1 MIARGVVLALII
13 GLFSAHLAWTQV
25 STGTIS
31 GVVRDGTGAVV
42 PGAMVRVINIEIGI
56 ARTLSTDAQGR
67 YTAPNLNVGN
77 YEVQAEASG
86 FRVEIRRGIQLTVG
100 RQAVVDFALQVGS
113 VTESVEVTGEAPLV
127 ETTTS
132 SLSNL
137 VDDRTMRDLPLN
149 GRSYDQLAL
158 LQTGVV
164 AYTLGTSRGFGYGA
178 GTRMSVAGGRSYS
191 NAFLLDGTDIN
202 DHANSTPGGAAGTN
216 LGLDAIREFKIVTNS
231 FAAEYGRA
239 TGAVV
244 SAVTKTGTNQFH
256 GSAFEFHRND
266 NLDARTFFDPEL
278 PPFVRNQFGGVFGGP
293 IKRDRAFFIGAYE
306 GMRER
311 KGRTFRTTVPTVAA
325 KRNGILPDGIVE
337 INPAVRPFLELFPD
351 PNDKD
356 FLNGTARFVYSPS
369 EKLDQD
375 YAMGRVDYRINDAH
389 SMFGRYSFDDDG
401 QDLPKEVP
409 AFFTLSAARRQYS
422 TVQLTSILSPT
433 LLNNFRFAYNR
444 SFQRSDDLP
453 REELGPEYSFVP
465 GRAMGVIQFS
475 QSGAEGVLST
485 IGTGNSVPRWYAYN
499 LFEWGNDL
507 SYIRGSHSFKF
518 GGYFK
523 RMRDNSALNS
533 DYYGRYDF
541 TTLRTF
547 LEGKPSQFRSVPLGL
562 SAYRANRQSLI
573 AAYAQDDYQVTPRL
587 TLNLGLRYE
596 VVTNPYAL
604 NGLTSRQ
611 EDPLGLFLTEPAID
625 SYMVTDKNIFEPRF
639 GFAWTV
645 NASGKTVVRGGTG
658 YFHDQI
664 LPQVYTSQ
672 TAKYPPYYQR
682 LVSSA
687 SPRFPGG
694 YFDFQTG
701 SVSDT
706 KTNDPFA
713 STPSKI
719 HWNLAVQ
726 QQITERSVV
735 EIAYVG
741 AKASHLTRFAES
753 NYPNYTIVAGRKCY
767 NFTRDSLR
775 VSRRNPA
782 CPNGATTRRNPNYG
796 ENPWLLFDTDSL
808 YNGLQFKFRQS
819 SRSGAQFQF
828 LYTLSRTMDEASG
841 VATGDQSSGTQGSV
855 DPEDSNRQHARSNL
869 DALNNVV
876 ISFSYPLPFQFQS
889 RAVSAVLGGWE
900 LSGISTVT
908 SGRPLTVR
916 VGFDHDHNMD
926 GGDGDRPD
934 IVPGGIQN
942 PISGVTAGCAGI
954 PPGEK
959 LGTPDR
965 WYDPCQFQLAE
976 EGFHGTS
983 GRNTVLGPGLF
994 TIDFSVHKNIAL
1006 SESTSLQFRAEFFN
1020 LLNRANFS
1028 LPITTGFETN
1038 GSRLVTAGIVNDTST
1053 SAREIQLGLKLV
1065 F

>member
-1 MIARGVVLALII
+1 MNRITSLLAVLV
-13 GLFSAHLAWTQV
+13 FSAHFALAQV

-31 GVVRDGTGAVV
+31 GVVKDATGAVV
-42 PGAMVRVINIEIGI
+42 PAATVKVTNLETGI
-56 ARTLSTDAQGR
+56 ARTLSTDEQGR
-67 YTAPNLNVGN
+67 YNAPNLSLGD
-77 YEVQAEASG
+77 YEVQAEMSG
-86 FRVEIRRGIQLTVG
+86 FLVEVRRGIRLTVG
-100 RQAVVDFALQVGS
+100 RQAVVDFALRVGS
-113 VTESVEVTGEAPLV
+113 VTERIEVTGEAPLV
-127 ETTTS
+127 ESRS
-132 SLSNL
+132 STLGNL

-164 AYTLGTSRGFGYGA
+164 AYTLGSSRGFGYGA

-216 LGLDAIREFKIVTNS
+216 LGVDAIREFKIVTNS

-244 SAVTKTGTNQFH
+244 SAVTKTGTNQLH

-266 NLDARTFFDPEL
+266 DLDARNFFDPGV
-278 PPFVRNQFGGVFGGP
+278 PPFVRNQFGGVVGGP
-293 IKRDRAFFIGAYE
+293 IKRDKAFFFGAYE
-306 GMRER
+306 GLRQR
-311 KGRTFRTTVPTVAA
+311 KGTTQRLTVPNVAA
-325 KRNGILPDGIVE
+325 RNGILPNGVVLNV
-337 INPAVRPFLELFPD
+337 NPAVKPFLGLFPN
-351 PNDKD
+351 PNDVD
-356 FLNGTARFVYSPS
+356 FGNGTARFVYSPS
-369 EKLDQD
+369 DKLDQS
-375 YAMGRVDYRINDAH
+375 YVMGRVDYRINDNH
-389 SMFGRYSFDDDG
+389 SLFGRYSFDNDSDD
-401 QDLPKEVP
+401 DPEPFFP
-409 AFFTLSAARRQYS
+409 AFHTLNSARRQYS
-422 TVQLTSILSPT
+422 TIQVSSILSPA

-444 SFQRSDDLP
+444 SFQQSDDLP

-465 GRAMGVIQFS
+465 GRNMGIIQFS
-475 QSGAEGVLST
+475 QSGAEGVLSNL
-485 IGTGNSVPRWYAYN
+485 GTGNSVPRWYAYN

-507 SYIRGSHSFKF
+507 SYIKGAHSFKF
-518 GGYFK
+518 GGSFK

-541 TTLRTF
+541 STLTTLLLGQPT
-547 LEGKPSQFRSVPLGL
+547 QFRSVPIGL

-604 NGLTSRQ
+604 NGLTSRM

-639 GFAWTV
+639 GFAWTL
-645 NASGKTVVRGGTG
+645 NESGKTVLRGGTG

-672 TAKYPPYYQR
+672 TAKYPPYYKR
-682 LVSSA
+682 LVSS
-687 SPRFPGG
+687 SNPRFPGG
-694 YFDFQTG
+694 YLDFVAGT
-701 SVSDT
+701 VSDS
-706 KTNDPFA
+706 KTNEPFA
-713 STPSKI
+713 KTPSKI

-726 QQITERSVV
+726 QQVSDREMV

-741 AKASHLTRFAES
+741 AKASHLTRFGET
-753 NYPNYTIVAGRKCY
+753 NHPGYTMVDGRKCF
-767 NFTRDSLR
+767 NFTRDSTR
-775 VSRRNPA
+775 VNRRNPR
-782 CPNGATTRRNPNYG
+782 CPDGPTARRNPNYG
-796 ENPWLLFDTDSL
+796 ENPWLFFDTDSL
-808 YNGLQFKFRQS
+808 YNGLQFKFRHS
-819 SRSGAQFQF
+819 SPSGAQFQF

-841 VATGDQSSGTQGSV
+841 VASGDQASAPQGTV
-855 DPEDSNRQHARSNL
+855 DPEDSNRQRARSNL

-889 RAVSAVLGGWE
+889 RAASTVLGGWE
-900 LSGISTVT
+900 FSGISTLT

-916 VGFDHDHNMD
+916 TGFDHDHNLD

-934 IVPGGIQN
+934 LVPGGILN
-942 PISGVTAGCAGI
+942 PVSGVTAGCAGT
-954 PPGEK
+954 PAGEK

-976 EGFHGTS
+976 EGFFGNL
-983 GRNTVLGPGLF
+983 GRNTILGPGVF
-994 TIDFSVHKNIAL
+994 SVDFSVHKNIAL
-1006 SESTSLQFRAEFFN
+1006 SENANLQFRAEFFN
-1020 LLNRANFS
+1020 ILNRANFG
-1028 LPITTGFETN
+1028 LPITAGFETN
-1038 GSRLVTAGIVNDTST
+1038 GNRLATTGIVNDTST
-1053 SAREIQLGLKLV
+1053 TAREIQLGLKLV